1 VSKEGVMAKRKAG
14 VEQGPP
20 GDAEG
25 APPFVVGATGASPGG
40 ATTGPLAPG
49 QRWSQARKRE
59 VVLRLLRGESSEALS
74 RELQVEAYRLEQ
86 WRDRALTGIDA
97 SLRERGETPE
107 TVALDAAMKRIGE
120 ISMEVELLRARCR
133 AREANLPLAWR
144 RSGR

>member
-1 VSKEGVMAKRKAG
+1 MAKKK
-14 VEQGPP
+14 VDEQGAP

-25 APPFVVGATGASPGG
+25 APSFVVGATGASPGG
-40 ATTGPLAPG
+40 ATTGPLGPG
-49 QRWSQARKRE
+49 QRWSQGRKRD

-74 RELQVEAYRLEQ
+74 RELRLEAYRLEQ
-86 WRDRALTGIDA
+86 WRDRALLGIDA

-107 TVALDAAMKRIGE
+107 SAALDAAMKRIGE
-120 ISMEVELLRARCR
+120 ISMENELLRERCR

>member
-1 VSKEGVMAKRKAG
+1 MAKRKVG
-14 VEQGPP
+14 EEQGAP

-25 APPFVVGATGASPGG
+25 APSLVVGATGASPGG

-74 RELQVEAYRLEQ
+74 RELRVEAYRLEQ
-86 WRDRALTGIDA
+86 WRDRALLGIDA
-97 SLRERGETPE
+97 SLRERGETAE

-120 ISMEVELLRARCR
+120 ISMENELMRARCR

>member
-1 VSKEGVMAKRKAG
+1 
-14 VEQGPP
+14 
-20 GDAEG
+20 
-25 APPFVVGATGASPGG
+25 
-40 ATTGPLAPG
+40 
-49 QRWSQARKRE
+49 

-74 RELQVEAYRLEQ
+74 RELRVEAYRLEQ
-86 WRDRALTGIDA
+86 WRDRALLGIDA

-120 ISMEVELLRARCR
+120 ISMENELLRTRCR

>member
-1 VSKEGVMAKRKAG
+1 MAKKRSED
-14 VEQGPP
+14 VEGAP

-25 APPFVVGATGASPGG
+25 APSFVVGATGASPGG
-40 ATTGPLAPG
+40 AAPVGPLGPG

-74 RELQVEAYRLEQ
+74 RELRVEAYRLEQ
-86 WRDRALTGIDA
+86 WRDRALLGIDA
-97 SLRERGETPE
+97 SLRERGETAE
-107 TVALDAAMKRIGE
+107 SVALDAALKRIGE
-120 ISMEVELLRARCR
+120 ISMENELMRARCR